1 MTPRQ
6 VRSVLTVLELGS
18 VNRAAEALYLAPSSV
33 SAQIRELSTELG
45 ISLFEPSGRGIIASS
60 ALRQLHSSLQNF
72 INCAEEISQLAHSIA
87 HEPSGTLKL
96 FAPSSMCIY
105 RLPKLVEA
113 MQIHAPRVEIMLTH
127 EPFAYR
133 QALQSGEID
142 AAIIV
147 SQVRPEACHYHPL
160 YAEDV
165 VFVCHPERWQTSSL
179 TLNSL
184 NEHPLITTEEGCTYR
199 VAAEAHFRALGLTLK
214 PRQAF
219 TNVEVIRRCLLA
231 NMGTGLLPLCV
242 VADDIAQ
249 GRLKIQ
255 AVEGTPYL
263 FQSALVYPEGRA
275 LLPKLAAF
283 IQVLELQSLAITG
296 QANAET
302 MLVAEQQR
310 QPL

>member
-45 ISLFEPSGRGIIASS
+45 ISLFEPSGRGIIPSS
-60 ALRQLHSSLQNF
+60 ALRQLQTSLQSFLNT
-72 INCAEEISQLAHSIA
+72 AEQVAQLAHSIA
-87 HEPSGTLKL
+87 HEPSGVLKL

-105 RLPKLVEA
+105 RLPVLVEA
-113 MQIHAPRVEIMLTH
+113 MQRHAPRVEIMLTH

-147 SQVRPEACHYHPL
+147 SQVRPEACHYHL
-160 YAEDV
+160 LQTEEV
-165 VFVCHPERWQTSSL
+165 VFVCHPERWQAHTLSL
-179 TLNSL
+179 TAL
-184 NEHPLITTEEGCTYR
+184 NEHPLITTEEACSYR
-199 VAAEAHFRALGLTLK
+199 VAAEAHFRALGLYLK

-231 NMGTGLLPLCV
+231 NMGIGLLPACV
-242 VADDIAQ
+242 VADDVAQ

-255 AVEGTPYL
+255 AVEGTPYC
-263 FQSALVYPEGRA
+263 FQSALIYPEGRR
-275 LLPKLAAF
+275 LLPKLTAF
-283 IQVLELQSLAITG
+283 IQVIEL
-296 QANAET
+296 
-302 MLVAEQQR
+302 R
-310 QPL
+310 KP

>member
-33 SAQIRELSTELG
+33 SAQIRELSLELG
-45 ISLFEPSGRGIIASS
+45 INLFEPSGRGIIASS
-60 ALRQLHSSLQNF
+60 ALRQLQTSLQNF
-72 INCAEEISQLAHSIA
+72 LNSAEQVTQLAHSIA

-105 RLPKLVEA
+105 RLPALVEA

-147 SQVRPEACHYHPL
+147 SQVRPEACHYHL
-160 YAEDV
+160 LHAEDV
-165 VFVCHPERWQTSSL
+165 VFVCHPERWQAQTL
-179 TLNSL
+179 TLNAL

-199 VAAEAHFRALGLTLK
+199 VAAEAHFRALGLHLK

-231 NMGTGLLPLCV
+231 NMGVGLLPACV
-242 VADDIAQ
+242 VADDLAQ

-263 FQSALVYPEGRA
+263 FQSALIYPEGRT
-275 LLPKLAAF
+275 LLPKLAAL
-283 IQVLELQSLAITG
+283 IQVIE
-296 QANAET
+296 QAALTKLCQLNAT
-302 MLVAEQQR
+302 
-310 QPL
+310 

>member
-33 SAQIRELSTELG
+33 SAQIRELSAELG
-45 ISLFEPSGRGIIASS
+45 INLFEPAGRGIVASS
-60 ALRQLHSSLQNF
+60 ALRQLQTSLQNF
-72 INCAEEISQLAHSIA
+72 LNSAEQITQLAHSIA
-87 HEPSGTLKL
+87 HEPSGCLKL

-105 RLPKLVEA
+105 RLPSLIEA
-113 MQIHAPRVEIMLTH
+113 LQLHAPRVEVMLTH

-160 YAEDV
+160 HAEDV
-165 VFVCHPERWQTSSL
+165 VFVCHPERWQAKTL
-179 TLNSL
+179 TLTAL

-199 VAAEAHFRALGLTLK
+199 VAAEAHFRALGLHLK

-231 NMGTGLLPLCV
+231 NMGIGLLPACV
-242 VADDIAQ
+242 IADDLLQ

-263 FQSALVYPEGRA
+263 FQSALIYPEGRS
-275 LLPKLAAF
+275 LLPKLAAL
-283 IQVLELQSLAITG
+283 IQVIDQQAIDTSC
-296 QANAET
+296 ALNT
-302 MLVAEQQR
+302 SD
-310 QPL
+310 

>member
-33 SAQIRELSTELG
+33 SAQIRELSAELG
-45 ISLFEPSGRGIIASS
+45 INLFEPAGRGIVASS
-60 ALRQLHSSLQNF
+60 ALRQLQSSLQTFLNS
-72 INCAEEISQLAHSIA
+72 AEQISQLAHSIA
-87 HEPSGTLKL
+87 HEPSGCLKL

-105 RLPKLVEA
+105 RLPRLIEA
-113 MQIHAPRVEIMLTH
+113 MQVHAPRVEIMLTH

-147 SQVRPEACHYHPL
+147 SQVRPEVCHYHHL
-160 YAEDV
+160 QAEDV
-165 VFVCHPERWQTSSL
+165 VFACHPERWQAQTLSL
-179 TLNSL
+179 TTLNK
-184 NEHPLITTEEGCTYR
+184 HPLITTEEGCTYR
-199 VAAEAHFRALGLTLK
+199 VAAESHFRALGLTLR

-231 NMGTGLLPLCV
+231 NMGIGLLPACV
-242 VADDIAQ
+242 IADDLLQ

-263 FQSALVYPEGRA
+263 FQSALIYPEGRS

-283 IQVLELQSLAITG
+283 TQVVDQEAASTLG
-296 QANAET
+296 
-302 MLVAEQQR
+302 
-310 QPL
+310 

>member
-45 ISLFEPSGRGIIASS
+45 ISLFEPAGRGIVPSS
-60 ALRQLHSSLQNF
+60 ALRQLQTSLQGFLNS
-72 INCAEEISQLAHSIA
+72 AEQVGQLAHSIA
-87 HEPSGTLKL
+87 HEPSGSLKL

-105 RLPKLVEA
+105 RLPALIEA
-113 MQIHAPRVEIMLTH
+113 MQLHAPRVEIMLTH

-133 QALQSGEID
+133 QALQTGEID

-147 SQVRPEACHYHPL
+147 SQVRPEACHYHL
-160 YAEDV
+160 LHTEDV
-165 VFVCHPERWQTSSL
+165 VFVCHPERWQAQSL
-179 TLNSL
+179 TLNVL
-184 NEHPLITTEEGCTYR
+184 NEHPLITTEDGCTYR
-199 VAAEAHFRALGLTLK
+199 VAAEAHFRALGLHLK

-231 NMGTGLLPLCV
+231 NMGIGLLPVCV

-263 FQSALVYPEGRA
+263 FQSALIYPEGRS

-283 IQVLELQSLAITG
+283 IQVIEQNTIYLK
-296 QANAET
+296 
-302 MLVAEQQR
+302 VAS
-310 QPL
+310 